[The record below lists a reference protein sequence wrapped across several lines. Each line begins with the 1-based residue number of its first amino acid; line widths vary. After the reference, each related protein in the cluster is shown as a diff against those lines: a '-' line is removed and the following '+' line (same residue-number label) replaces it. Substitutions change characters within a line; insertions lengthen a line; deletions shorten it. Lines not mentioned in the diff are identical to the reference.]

1 MVEVTNVYGD
11 TVTISDNLSGAD
23 QQQEIDRIEREKDL
37 YEAAQSGDFSA
48 ITANVEDERAVISQA
63 NAILKKVNS
72 FKGVKTGDYS
82 GATRDAQMLYAPPGG
97 KVDYERTLGGGS
109 VNTNPNNDD
118 YGGTSRKGYAVLD
131 QVTDADGNQYLAVSG
146 KNSSFIVKVDAD
158 GNHTRVD
165 APPKKKGKR
174 YVNERRVM
182 GLFEDF
188 KKGLSVPSDDD
199 DTVDS
204 DPIDDDNILD
214 DPSDDTSDDTVG
226 GGNTAVE
233 DTIENID
240 TTSSPIDDSVAGENF
255 TSTVPPT
262 EVIEIGADEV
272 ASIDPNVSQTVVQ
285 DVAPVTYQDP
295 VFGTGSTASSTADM
309 TTSITSPTTD
319 YVAGSVAPQAAVT
332 GTFSQPTSTAGLSAV
347 PNQITY
353 KTQYAGTQGAV
364 PENLI
369 TNAPGTGQSITTGYQ
384 QIPYENKFTG
394 QKMTVTEFNGQPITY
409 VPPGFTKVVQST
421 TGMAGGG
428 DMNRDTA
435 LAKKFLGF
443 KGSPS
448 ELEGFLASNP
458 GAAARMGKYR
468 SAMTN
473 RNLNV
478 VPNQANIAGQP
489 HRLAYVNPQEEKLLK
504 AAGGSGQPSFGG
516 IPTYFTLSPD
526 PNNPPEVGSVTTDP
540 TTGYK
545 YTWNGTSYDITD
557 AEGNPAGTTGGFG
570 DTGDQGSTDQ
580 PAGDQGSTGQPA
592 GINQDQ
598 FQAMGQNL
606 VGQTMQPIQAG
617 VAGIIPT
624 SGDFIPVDAGQTV
637 PQAPFAEAATA
648 DTVSVSGQPIIPTV
662 STADTTATT
671 EDVRKETDALTAQ
684 TLSDL
689 TDTVEGQTDYTTNL
703 SDLTSASGE
712 YKSVQEVAGED
723 GVPVRTL
730 DTTTGGIGE
739 LVGGSAVNQQ
749 RVGETFGTG
758 EVQAASVQDEL
769 ASLMQQF
776 EGGNTPAWAAG
787 SMRRATAIMA
797 ERGLGASSMAGQAI
811 IQAAMEAALPIAQI
825 DAANKQQMALF
836 KAEQRAKF
844 LNIEFDQAFQTKVIN
859 AAKISE
865 IANMNFNAEQQIA
878 LENSKAANT
887 MELANLNNKQAL
899 LMSEAAALANL
910 EMASLNN
917 LQQAEVQN
925 AQNFLQMDMANLSNE
940 QQTEIF
946 KTQQNIS
953 AIFNDAAAENAASQF
968 NATSENQTNQFF
980 ANLSSIVSQFNAS
993 QTNAMDQFNINNIN
1007 SLRKFNSEMQ
1017 QQRDLFNAQNGLV
1030 IAQANAKWRQSI
1042 ATLNTAAQNE
1052 SNMAFA
1058 KTINALSAKNLDE
1071 IWQRERDIMS
1081 NAFISSESAM
1091 DRALQI
1097 ILGDKSLESIRL
1109 QLETKKDIADTEL
1122 FSRFLFGTGDDSFS
1136 LFNKLAGS

>member
-1 MVEVTNVYGD
+1 MVEVTDVYG
-11 TVTISDNLSGAD
+11 VTRNYDSREARDAQSQAD
-23 QQQEIDRIEREKDL
+23 RDKAL
-37 YEAAQSGDFSA
+37 LEAAQSGDFSA
-48 ITANVEDERAVISQA
+48 VTANVDPSDRRDVISQA
-63 NAILKKVNS
+63 NAILKKVNAL
-72 FKGVKTGDYS
+72 KGVKTGDYS

-97 KVDYERTLGGGS
+97 NVDYDRTLGGGAPD
-109 VNTNPNNDD
+109 TAT
-118 YGGTSRKGYAVLD
+118 GGKTSSRKGYAVLD
-131 QVTDADGNQYLAVSG
+131 QTTDADGNQYLAVSG
-146 KNSSFIVKVDAD
+146 KNSSFIVKIDAD
-158 GNHTRVD
+158 GNHTRVESTS
-165 APPKKKGKR
+165 KKKGKR
-174 YVNERRVM
+174 WKNERAVSNAFNQ
-182 GLFEDF
+182 LKDSLNLDAVDDEPIEEVEPIDTVDDIVDDIVDDDKEDD
-188 KKGLSVPSDDD
+188 KGGGGIDPVDPGDDD
-199 DTVDS
+199 DAEEPKVVS
-204 DPIDDDNILD
+204 
-214 DPSDDTSDDTVG
+214 
-226 GGNTAVE
+226 
-233 DTIENID
+233 
-240 TTSSPIDDSVAGENF
+240 GENF

-272 ASIDPNVSQTVVQ
+272 APIDPNVSQTVVQ

-295 VFGTGSTASSTADM
+295 VTQVNTNFGTGS
-309 TTSITSPTTD
+309 TTSITSPTTS
-319 YVAGSVAPQAAVT
+319 YVAGSVAPQSAVS

-347 PNQITY
+347 PNQVTY

-421 TGMAGGG
+421 TGMAVGG

-468 SAMTN
+468 SAMIN

-516 IPTYFTLSPD
+516 IPAYFSLSPD
-526 PNNPPEVGSVTTDP
+526 PNNPPEIGSVTTDP
-540 TTGYK
+540 ITGYK

-570 DTGDQGSTDQ
+570 NTGDQGNST
-580 PAGDQGSTGQPA
+580 GDQGNSTGDQGNSTESPA

-606 VGQTMQPIQAG
+606 VSQTMQPVQAG

-624 SGDFIPVDAGQTV
+624 SGEFIPVDAGQTV

-648 DTVSVSGQPIIPTV
+648 DTVSIAGQPIIPTV

-730 DTTTGGIGE
+730 DTTTGGVGE
-739 LVGGSAVNQQ
+739 LVGGSTVDQQ
-749 RVGETFGTG
+749 RVGEAFGTG

-769 ASLMQQF
+769 AGLMQQF

-797 ERGLGASSMAGQAI
+797 QRGLGASSMAGQAI

-825 DAANKQQMALF
+825 DAGNKQQMALF

-844 LNIEFDQAFQTKVIN
+844 LNIEFDQSFQAKVIN

-865 IANMNFNAEQQIA
+865 IANMNFNAEQQIV

-1030 IAQANAKWRQSI
+1030 IAQANAKWRQTI

-1052 SNMAFA
+1052 SNMDFA

-1136 LFNKLAGS
+1136 LFG

>member
-1 MVEVTNVYGD
+1 MVQATDEQ
-11 TVTISDNLSGAD
+11 L
-23 QQQEIDRIEREKDL
+23 L
-37 YEAAQSGDFSA
+37 EAARSGDYSA
-48 ITANVEDERAVISQA
+48 IMNTPDRYGQIPAEHTEANRKLKELQYAGSQL
-63 NAILKKVNS
+63 LKKENAMQ
-72 FKGVKTGDYS
+72 GVKTGDYS

-97 KVDYERTLGGGS
+97 KVDYDRTLGSGS
-109 VNTNPNNDD
+109 ADTTRDAQGDLP
-118 YGGTSRKGYAVLD
+118 GTSSRKGYAVLD
-131 QVTDADGNQYLAVSG
+131 QAKDADGNQYLAVSG
-146 KNSSFIVKVDAD
+146 KNSSFIVKIDAD
-158 GNHTRVD
+158 GNHERVETTSR
-165 APPKKKGKR
+165 KKGKR
-174 YVNERRVM
+174 YKNESVVTRAFDR
-182 GLFEDF
+182 F
-188 KKGLSVPSDDD
+188 KEGLSVPSDDD

-214 DPSDDTSDDTVG
+214 DSSDDPVSG
-226 GGNTAVE
+226 SVE

-255 TSTVPPT
+255 TSTVPST
-262 EVIEIGADEV
+262 EIVDIGADEV
-272 ASIDPNVSQTVVQ
+272 APIDPNVSQTVVQ

-295 VFGTGSTASSTADM
+295 VTQVNNNFGTGSTASSTADM

-319 YVAGSVAPQAAVT
+319 YVAGSVAPQAAVS

-421 TGMAGGG
+421 TGMAEGG
-428 DMNRDTA
+428 DMNRDTV

-516 IPTYFTLSPD
+516 IPTYFSLSPD

-557 AEGNPAGTTGGFG
+557 AEGNTAGTTGGFG
-570 DTGDQGSTDQ
+570 NT
-580 PAGDQGSTGQPA
+580 GDQGSTGQPA

-648 DTVSVSGQPIIPTV
+648 DTVSVAGQPIIPTV

-671 EDVRKETDALTAQ
+671 EDVKKETDALTAQ

-730 DTTTGGIGE
+730 DTTTGGVGE
-739 LVGGSAVNQQ
+739 LVDGSTVDQQ
-749 RVGETFGTG
+749 RVGEAFGTG

-769 ASLMQQF
+769 AGLMQQF

-797 ERGLGASSMAGQAI
+797 QRGLGASSMAGQAI

-825 DAANKQQMALF
+825 DAGNKQQMALF

-844 LNIEFDQAFQTKVIN
+844 LNIEFDQSFQAKVIN

-865 IANMNFNAEQQIA
+865 IANMNFNAEQQIV

-993 QTNAMDQFNINNIN
+993 QANAMDQFNINNIN

-1030 IAQANAKWRQSI
+1030 IAQANAKWRQNI

-1052 SNMAFA
+1052 SNMDFA

-1136 LFNKLAGS
+1136 LFGQ

>member
-1 MVEVTNVYGD
+1 MVQATDEQ
-11 TVTISDNLSGAD
+11 L
-23 QQQEIDRIEREKDL
+23 L
-37 YEAAQSGDFSA
+37 EAARSGDYSA
-48 ITANVEDERAVISQA
+48 IMNTPDRYGQIPAEHTEANRKLKELQYAGSQL
-63 NAILKKVNS
+63 LKKENAMQ
-72 FKGVKTGDYS
+72 GVKTGDYS

-97 KVDYERTLGGGS
+97 KVDYDRTLGSGS
-109 VNTNPNNDD
+109 ADTTRDAQGDLP
-118 YGGTSRKGYAVLD
+118 GTSSRKGYAVLD
-131 QVTDADGNQYLAVSG
+131 QAKDADGNQYLAVSG
-146 KNSSFIVKVDAD
+146 KNSSFIVKIDAD
-158 GNHTRVD
+158 GNHERVETTSR
-165 APPKKKGKR
+165 KKGKR
-174 YVNERRVM
+174 YKNESVVTRAFDR
-182 GLFEDF
+182 F
-188 KKGLSVPSDDD
+188 KEGLSVPSDDD

-214 DPSDDTSDDTVG
+214 DSSDDPVSG
-226 GGNTAVE
+226 SVE

-255 TSTVPPT
+255 TSTVPST
-262 EVIEIGADEV
+262 EIVDIGADEV
-272 ASIDPNVSQTVVQ
+272 APIDPNVSQTVVQ

-295 VFGTGSTASSTADM
+295 VTQVNNNFGTGSTASSTADM

-319 YVAGSVAPQAAVT
+319 YVAGSVAPQAAVS

-421 TGMAGGG
+421 TGMAEGG
-428 DMNRDTA
+428 DMNRDTV

-516 IPTYFTLSPD
+516 IPTYFSLSPD

-557 AEGNPAGTTGGFG
+557 AEGNTAGTTGGFG
-570 DTGDQGSTDQ
+570 NT
-580 PAGDQGSTGQPA
+580 GDQGSTGQPA

-648 DTVSVSGQPIIPTV
+648 DTVSVAGQPIIPTV

-671 EDVRKETDALTAQ
+671 EDVKKETDALTAQ

-730 DTTTGGIGE
+730 DTTTGGVGE
-739 LVGGSAVNQQ
+739 LVDGSTVDISIQSGAGGTWHGYSAGIATVKSVGVNTNTLDDTDLTGIGNSFKGLYIANGM
-749 RVGETFGTG
+749 VIHDNTLSGNHYIGTNFSG
-758 EVQAASVQDEL
+758 
-769 ASLMQQF
+769 M
-776 EGGNTPAWAAG
+776 
-787 SMRRATAIMA
+787 
-797 ERGLGASSMAGQAI
+797 MAGPVSVTGV
-811 IQAAMEAALPIAQI
+811 LSI
-825 DAANKQQMALF
+825 DGNY
-836 KAEQRAKF
+836 
-844 LNIEFDQAFQTKVIN
+844 V
-859 AAKISE
+859 
-865 IANMNFNAEQQIA
+865 
-878 LENSKAANT
+878 
-887 MELANLNNKQAL
+887 
-899 LMSEAAALANL
+899 
-910 EMASLNN
+910 
-917 LQQAEVQN
+917 V
-925 AQNFLQMDMANLSNE
+925 
-940 QQTEIF
+940 
-946 KTQQNIS
+946 
-953 AIFNDAAAENAASQF
+953 
-968 NATSENQTNQFF
+968 
-980 ANLSSIVSQFNAS
+980 V
-993 QTNAMDQFNINNIN
+993 
-1007 SLRKFNSEMQ
+1007 
-1017 QQRDLFNAQNGLV
+1017 
-1030 IAQANAKWRQSI
+1030 
-1042 ATLNTAAQNE
+1042 
-1052 SNMAFA
+1052 
-1058 KTINALSAKNLDE
+1058 
-1071 IWQRERDIMS
+1071 
-1081 NAFISSESAM
+1081 
-1091 DRALQI
+1091 
-1097 ILGDKSLESIRL
+1097 
-1109 QLETKKDIADTEL
+1109 
-1122 FSRFLFGTGDDSFS
+1122 
-1136 LFNKLAGS
+1136 